1 MQYVKL
7 YISLLCISN
16 VVFDFWVLPQIMFFN
31 MWVSISGF
39 NYEHHYRSKVIL
51 AVVVRGKSMSCGSKG
66 KSSLL
71 SCLQFLSW
79 LYFSFPSFG
88 SFLIFGPST
97 FLVLS
102 LFFGWSSFSGSSLFL
117 VLSPFFGVYAFFGLS
132 SFLGL
137 ALIIG
142 LSSFLSNSGKRGQMG
157 PSKAEHGK
165 IGSKWGQTGYI
176 VIHGLR
182 WSYMVTHGHS

>member
-16 VVFDFWVLPQIMFFN
+16 VVFDFCVLPQIMFFN

-39 NYEHHYRSKVIL
+39 NYEHHYWSKVIL
-51 AVVVRGKSMSCGSKG
+51 AVVVRGKSCMSCGSKS

-88 SFLIFGPST
+88 SFLFFGPST

-142 LSSFLSNSGKRGQMG
+142 LSSFLSNSGKRDQTRLYR
-157 PSKAEHGK
+157 A
-165 IGSKWGQTGYI
+165 KWGQATPN
-176 VIHGLR
+176 
-182 WSYMVTHGHS
+182 MVK